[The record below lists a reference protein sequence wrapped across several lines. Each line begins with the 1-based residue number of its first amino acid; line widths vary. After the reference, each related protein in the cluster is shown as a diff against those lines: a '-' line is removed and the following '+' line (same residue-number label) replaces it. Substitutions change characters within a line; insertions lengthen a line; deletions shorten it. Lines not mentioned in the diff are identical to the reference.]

1 MTRHRGAGALALATV
16 LLASCAPPPAPPR
29 PPESGEYLYPAWPAG
44 QLRPEEQRRID
55 RAWRALVAGD
65 TERAEKDLQ
74 DVLKREPGL
83 VPAVTALAW
92 VRLAMGRIAEASRG
106 FEDALRR
113 KEDYVPAVTG
123 AAAAAQRAGD
133 AEGALRLYQRAQSLA
148 PDEPLLRRRVAEMRL
163 QVTEKRVAGARAA
176 MQAGNAEAAVAG
188 YRAAL
193 DAAPE
198 VAGLRLELAELLASR
213 GDKTA
218 AIEVLEGDPTGDRQ
232 LLLHTGELLV
242 GLKEYSRALDVYRRV
257 LARDPRD
264 EEALRR
270 SQEVRQAME
279 LLEMPEEYRAIA
291 GAPRISRAEL
301 AALLSVKVTAL
312 SRARAGAP
320 KVAID
325 ISGSWA
331 REHIIKALGLDLI
344 DVYPNHTFQPAATV
358 RRGELARAVARVLD
372 LLKWPPVPTP
382 ALADM
387 TPGNLF
393 YGAAGRVVAAGL
405 MDLTPKGAFEAWR
418 PVSGQEAVDVI
429 EGLVRLVG
437 P

>member
-1 MTRHRGAGALALATV
+1 LALALATA

-29 PPESGEYLYPAWPAG
+29 PPESAEYLYPSWPAG
-44 QLRPEEQRRID
+44 RLEPDQQKRID
-55 RAWRALVAGD
+55 QAWRALLAGD
-65 TERAEKDLQ
+65 TQRAEKDLQ
-74 DVLKREPGL
+74 GVLKRQPGL

-92 VRLAMGRIAEASRG
+92 TRLAMGRIAEASRG

-113 KEDYVPAVTG
+113 QEDYVPAVAG

-133 AEGALRLYQRAQSLA
+133 TEQALRLYQRAQTLA
-148 PDEPLLRRRVAEMRL
+148 PDEPLVRRRVAETRL
-163 QVTEKRVAGARAA
+163 QVTEKRVADARAA
-176 MQAGNAEAAVAG
+176 LQAGNAEQAVAG

-193 DAAPE
+193 EAA
-198 VAGLRLELAELLASR
+198 LADLLARR
-213 GDKTA
+213 GEKPA
-218 AIEVLEGDPTGDRQ
+218 AIEILEGDPTGDRQ
-232 LLLHTGELLV
+232 VLLHLGDLLV
-242 GLKEYSRALDVYRRV
+242 GLKEYARALDAYRRV

-291 GAPRISRAEL
+291 AAPRISRAEL

-331 REHIIKALGLDLI
+331 RGHIIKALGLDLI

-372 LLKWPPVPTP
+372 LLKWPPAPTP

-387 TPGNLF
+387 TPGNLY

-405 MDLTPKGAFEAWR
+405 MDLTPNGAFEAWR

>member
-1 MTRHRGAGALALATV
+1 MRRRPAGALALATA
-16 LLASCAPPPAPPR
+16 LLASCATPKAPPR
-29 PPESGEYLYPAWPAG
+29 PPESAEYLYPSWPVG
-44 QLRPEEQRRID
+44 QLREDARERID
-55 RAWRALVAGD
+55 KAWRSLVAGD

-74 DVLKREPGL
+74 KLLKREPGL

-92 VRLAMGRIAEASRG
+92 VRLAMGRIGEAGRG

-113 KEDYVPAVTG
+113 KEDYVPAVAG

-133 AEGALRLYQRAQSLA
+133 TEGALRLYQRAQSLA
-148 PDEPLLRRRVAEMRL
+148 PDEPLVRRRVAEMRL
-163 QVTEKRVAGARAA
+163 QVTEKRVAEARAA
-176 MQAGNAEAAVAG
+176 LQAGDAEQAVAR

-193 DAAPE
+193 EAAPE
-198 VAGLRLELAELLASR
+198 VAGLRLELAELLAGR
-213 GDKTA
+213 GEKAA

-232 LLLHTGELLV
+232 VLLRLGDLLV
-242 GLKEYSRALDVYRRV
+242 GLKEHGRALEAYRRV

-291 GAPRISRAEL
+291 SAQRLSRADL

-331 REHIIKALGLDLI
+331 REHIIRALSLDLL

-372 LLKWPPVPTP
+372 VLKWPPLPTP

-387 TPGNLF
+387 TAGNL
-393 YGAAGRVVAAGL
+393 YYAAVGRVVAAGL
-405 MDLTPKGAFEAWR
+405 MDLTPNGAFEAWR

-429 EGLVRLVG
+429 EGLIRLVG

>member
-1 MTRHRGAGALALATV
+1 
-16 LLASCAPPPAPPR
+16 
-29 PPESGEYLYPAWPAG
+29 
-44 QLRPEEQRRID
+44 
-55 RAWRALVAGD
+55 
-65 TERAEKDLQ
+65 
-74 DVLKREPGL
+74 
-83 VPAVTALAW
+83 VTALAYA
-92 VRLAMGRIAEASRG
+92 RLAMGRIAEASRG
-106 FEDALRR
+106 FEDVLRR
-113 KEDYVPAVTG
+113 RDDYVPAVAG

-133 AEGALRLYQRAQSLA
+133 AEGALRLYQRAQTLA
-148 PDEPLLRRRVAEMRL
+148 PDEPLVRRRVAEMRL
-163 QVTEKRVAGARAA
+163 QVTEKRVADARAA
-176 MQAGNAEAAVAG
+176 LQAGNVEQAVAG

-193 DAAPE
+193 QAAPE
-198 VAGLRLELAELLASR
+198 VAGLRLELAELLAGR
-213 GDKTA
+213 GEKTA
-218 AIEVLEGDPTGDRQ
+218 AIEVLEADPTGDRQ
-232 LLLHTGELLV
+232 VLLHLGGLLV
-242 GLKEYSRALDVYRRV
+242 GLKEYGRALEAYRRV
-257 LARDPRD
+257 LAREPRD

-291 GAPRISRAEL
+291 TAPRISRAEL

-312 SRARAGAP
+312 SRVRAGAP
-320 KVAID
+320 RVAID

-331 REHIIKALGLDLI
+331 REHIIKVLGLDLI

-372 LLKWPPVPTP
+372 LMKWPPAPTP

-387 TPGNLF
+387 TAGNL
-393 YGAAGRVVAAGL
+393 YYAAAGRVVAAGL
-405 MDLTPKGAFEAWR
+405 MDLTPKGGFEAWR

>member
-1 MTRHRGAGALALATV
+1 LTRLRVAGFLSLATAF
-16 LLASCAPPPAPPR
+16 LASCAPPPAPPR
-29 PPESGEYLYPAWPAG
+29 PPESGEYLYPSWPAG
-44 QLRPEEQRRID
+44 TLQPDQQKRID
-55 RAWRALVAGD
+55 TAWRALLAGD

-74 DVLKREPGL
+74 GVLRREPGL

-92 VRLAMGRIAEASRG
+92 TRLAMGRIAEASRG

-113 KEDYVPAVTG
+113 KEDYVPAVAG

-133 AEGALRLYQRAQSLA
+133 TEAALRLYQRAQSLA
-148 PDEPLLRRRVAEMRL
+148 PEEPLVRRRVAEMRL
-163 QVTEKRVAGARAA
+163 QVTERRVADARAA
-176 MQAGNAEAAVAG
+176 MQAGNVDQAMAG

-193 DAAPE
+193 EAAPE

-213 GDKTA
+213 GEKTA

-232 LLLHTGELLV
+232 VLLHLADLFV
-242 GLKEYSRALDVYRRV
+242 GLKEYGRALEAYRRV

-291 GAPRISRAEL
+291 SAPRISRAEL

-312 SRARAGAP
+312 SRARPGVP

-358 RRGELARAVARVLD
+358 RRGELARSVARVLD
-372 LLKWPPVPTP
+372 LLKWPPAPTP

-387 TPGNLF
+387 TPGNL
-393 YGAAGRVVAAGL
+393 YYAAVGRVVAAGL
-405 MDLTPKGAFEAWR
+405 MDLTPGGAFEAWR